1 MFAWMLAGLIGC
13 TADHQLTTDAAR
25 QVDQDSEP
33 VTISAEAGTSDPDRE
48 AGAGA
53 GHEEGGADA
62 AASDPAADT
71 GTGAAG
77 EDTGDAAA
85 GPEAGVCTPGVLSV
99 ARVLPEVVLV
109 LDRSQSMAPLI
120 PSGVSCVGVDL
131 GADAVLCQAGDQAA
145 CARVNCASID
155 CGVPPYRDTVV
166 CGGSNPSP
174 SIDKWSPTV
183 EAFKQLTRQ
192 HQAQLSFGLTI
203 FPGVGANAAGTD
215 LCAPGTELVA
225 PAANAAGAIARALD
239 ATSPSGATP
248 TEAALSGV
256 LEQAQARSAAP
267 GATVPP
273 RYALLVT
280 DGQATCPNAR
290 GNTINADALAMDHA
304 LTLQALDALRA
315 ADIMTYVFAYEAS
328 IEPSLAA
335 ALREYAMHGG
345 TGEYR
350 PVRDAAGLVA
360 QFASIAAAWT
370 QCSYQLEARP
380 SDPEQLLVT
389 LDRQTLGMNTAEGWS
404 LDGTQNLTLHGRAC
418 AKLQDGAAHVL
429 AVTATCTPRIP

>member
-13 TADHQLTTDAAR
+13 TADHQPTADAAR

-33 VTISAEAGTSDPDRE
+33 VTISAEAGTSDPGRE

-62 AASDPAADT
+62 AASDPAADA
-71 GTGAAG
+71 GAGAAG
-77 EDTGDAAA
+77 EDAGDAAA
-85 GPEAGVCTPGVLSV
+85 APGPEAGVCTPGVLSV
-99 ARVLPEVVLV
+99 ARVVPEVVLV

-131 GADAVLCQAGDQAA
+131 GGDALLCQAGDQAA
-145 CARVNCASID
+145 CARVNCASVD

-174 SIDKWSPTV
+174 SIDKWTPTV

-203 FPGVGANAAGTD
+203 FPGVGANATGTD
-215 LCAPGTELVA
+215 LCAPGSELVA
-225 PAANAAGAIARALD
+225 PATQSATAIAQALD
-239 ATSPSGATP
+239 ATHPTGATP

-256 LEQAQARSAAP
+256 LERAQARAAAP
-267 GATVPP
+267 APP

-280 DGQATCPNAR
+280 DGQSTCPNAR
-290 GNTINADALAMDHA
+290 GNTINPEALALDHA

-315 ADIMTYVFAYEAS
+315 AHIATYVFAYEAS
-328 IEPSLAA
+328 IDPSLAS
-335 ALREYAMHGG
+335 ALKEYAMHGG
-345 TGEYR
+345 TGDYR

-370 QCSYQLEARP
+370 ECSYQLEARP

-389 LDRQTLGMNTAEGWS
+389 LDRQRIDMDAVDGWS
-404 LDGTQNLTLHGRAC
+404 LDGTLNLTLHGRSC
-418 AKLQDGAAHVL
+418 TKLQDGASHVL